1 MNDKAKDLFIM
12 CRFTS
17 LSTLYRSYLDRW
29 LEGQNKT
36 STYSLS
42 GFCTVNC

>member
-29 LEGQNKT
+29 LEGKKKPVH
-36 STYSLS
+36 
-42 GFCTVNC
+42 TVCQGSVL